1 MKCLKCNHDI
11 DDNMLVC
18 PNCKKVLK
26 LVCPKCNTIN
36 KTNTCKKCGFA
47 IISKCHQCGKINQTI
62 NGTCSKCGFNTY
74 TSVAINSSNI
84 DEFACITIEFTN
96 LKDIKKALGST
107 KLIEKFKTNLDQ
119 LILKHTSYLG
129 LKREIIE
136 DVYVI
141 RFNKDSSFSESA
153 QNAMK
158 TAIEIQN
165 AITELNFKLKK
176 VAEATLQCNIAILK
190 RDIYSLPEQY
200 KSGFDIKMIY
210 QNKDQLKLL
219 NNLQI
224 ITDQYIYDKLCE
236 TYDLRSLTAMFIKNE
251 MMTFFELN
259 LRKYI
264 KIPKPKEEEEVK
276 VPDKLNIFDDDITEE
291 IEQDEL
297 YDVNAITFNELKC
310 SFTQTKSINIIDDV
324 LGKFRQDPKK
334 IISIKSE
341 IELLPNTGEILEAL
355 ENSNLFKNV
364 FRVTCH
370 NEMKCKPYGFFYEL
384 ISSIYNFSQCTKNI
398 YLNHFDMF
406 NQIDPSGFVKDLIN
420 LHEREFPHP
429 EDVRYSL
436 FDIFFNIARAMKGS
450 LLYIE
455 NFDKIDDTSY
465 EVLQLFFEEFEESGI
480 SYLLTGKKDF
490 SLHKNS
496 HFLLAN
502 PNYIEIT
509 IKPTTFKQI
518 IEKDVRKYSEI
529 LDSYYMQNLAKNTKG
544 SILYLNNAIDYL
556 LEKDFLELEKGKLS
570 VTDFEN
576 ILIPTSL
583 NELIAKRLQHLA
595 KKDINSS
602 LLLSMLLFIG
612 PMVDIETIK
621 LLQIPDTAK
630 AIQTLTDKK
639 YIYIYGANVYIQNY
653 NLIKEVFI
661 GTTPIDVKQVLAE
674 AILSKAYSSMA
685 KHPVE
690 AVLYNILEKEKQE
703 FIVWEYLSR
712 LSASLGDFSAY
723 LNCSVKFLKL
733 LDNNISETSQKTI
746 EEYKME
752 VYENISNLLYQ
763 YKPNEIHNIAQIIL
777 SNLEQST
784 EDKKVINLCNKMLQ
798 GCLIGGNYSHA
809 LELTHKILSRFPNSS
824 LNPQDSNF
832 NIAYFLVSLIKVEVL
847 FSIGNLKDCIESAD
861 ELLNI
866 INQENFLALK
876 PEHLSEKQFEEVVL
890 DAMSFAA
897 ISRIILLRDDL
908 IEFIQKIQN
917 NLGRVPDVYELY
929 LMLNETIRGTKV
941 DLPANLLLTD
951 DKFYKITINILKAF
965 NNDVENYKKFAGDI
979 YQAKIQ
985 AKMNRMSHL
994 ELICDLLIGHSYF
1007 KLKEYKKASSIYN
1020 SVLENSSKNGLK
1032 TVTYLAWYFIS
1043 LLKFEQKD
1051 VETAYG
1057 IANNAIIQLEKD
1069 PNSSDFLFYLF
1080 RVLLF
1085 KIFLLQNNEE
1095 AAELCI
1101 NNAKFIQEKY
1111 GLNFDVIGQKGEPE
1125 SSQED
1130 NIGELS

>member
-36 KTNTCKKCGFA
+36 KTNTCKKCGFM
-47 IISKCHQCGKINQTI
+47 IITKCHKCGKINQTI
-62 NGTCSKCGFNTY
+62 NGTCSKCGFGTY

-136 DVYVI
+136 DIYVI

-224 ITDQYIYDKLCE
+224 ITDQYIYDKLYG

-264 KIPKPKEEEEVK
+264 KIPKPKEEEEIK
-276 VPDKLNIFDDDITEE
+276 VPDKLNIFDDDIAEE

-297 YDVNAITFNELKC
+297 YDINAITFNELKC

-324 LGKFRQDPKK
+324 LSKFVQNPRR

-341 IELLPNTGEILEAL
+341 IELLPDTGEILGAL

-370 NEMKCKPYGFFYEL
+370 DEMKYKPYGFFYEL

-398 YLNHFDMF
+398 YLNNFDMF
-406 NQIDPSGFVKDLIN
+406 NQIDPSGFIKDLIN

-465 EVLQLFFEEFEESGI
+465 EVLQQFFEEFEESEI
-480 SYLLTGKKDF
+480 SYLTTGKKDF

-529 LDSYYMQNLAKNTKG
+529 LDSYYMQKLAKNTKG
-544 SILYLNNAIDYL
+544 SVLYLNNAINYL
-556 LEKDFLELEKGKLS
+556 LEKDFLDLEKGKLS
-570 VTDFEN
+570 VSDFEN

-583 NELIAKRLQHLA
+583 NELISKRLQHLA

-612 PMVDIETIK
+612 PMVDLETIK

-630 AIQTLTDKK
+630 SIQILTEKK
-639 YIYIYGANVYIQNY
+639 YIYIYGSTVYIQNY
-653 NLIKEVFI
+653 NLLRKVFM
-661 GTTPIDVKQVLAE
+661 GTTPDEVKQVLAE
-674 AILSKAYSSMA
+674 VILTKAYSSIA

-690 AVLYNILEKEKQE
+690 AILFNILEKEKQE

-712 LSASLGDFSAY
+712 LSSSLGDFSAY
-723 LNCSVKFLKL
+723 IV
-733 LDNNISETSQKTI
+733 I
-746 EEYKME
+746 E
-752 VYENISNLLYQ
+752 
-763 YKPNEIHNIAQIIL
+763 
-777 SNLEQST
+777 
-784 EDKKVINLCNKMLQ
+784 
-798 GCLIGGNYSHA
+798 
-809 LELTHKILSRFPNSS
+809 
-824 LNPQDSNF
+824 
-832 NIAYFLVSLIKVEVL
+832 
-847 FSIGNLKDCIESAD
+847 
-861 ELLNI
+861 
-866 INQENFLALK
+866 
-876 PEHLSEKQFEEVVL
+876 
-890 DAMSFAA
+890 
-897 ISRIILLRDDL
+897 
-908 IEFIQKIQN
+908 
-917 NLGRVPDVYELY
+917 
-929 LMLNETIRGTKV
+929 
-941 DLPANLLLTD
+941 
-951 DKFYKITINILKAF
+951 
-965 NNDVENYKKFAGDI
+965 
-979 YQAKIQ
+979 
-985 AKMNRMSHL
+985 
-994 ELICDLLIGHSYF
+994 
-1007 KLKEYKKASSIYN
+1007 
-1020 SVLENSSKNGLK
+1020 
-1032 TVTYLAWYFIS
+1032 
-1043 LLKFEQKD
+1043 
-1051 VETAYG
+1051 
-1057 IANNAIIQLEKD
+1057 
-1069 PNSSDFLFYLF
+1069 
-1080 RVLLF
+1080 
-1085 KIFLLQNNEE
+1085 
-1095 AAELCI
+1095 
-1101 NNAKFIQEKY
+1101 
-1111 GLNFDVIGQKGEPE
+1111 
-1125 SSQED
+1125 
-1130 NIGELS
+1130 